1 MKMLVSQKT
10 RLIPNPPAS
19 EPHIRQH
26 VRQPSFSYPN
36 RRVLRE
42 DRTGLLFQPGSGSSR
57 RTSQEDT
64 RSALGAHPFQELSFR
79 DVVRGGYPLCETSGD
94 VWASSRRAFDS
105 HSGWEDGWRHNVGEC
120 EGRPPDAGRRSIL
133 PLRHDLLSPSP

>member
-26 VRQPSFSYPN
+26 VRQPRSSYPSH
-36 RRVLRE
+36 RVLRE
-42 DRTGLLFQPGSGSSR
+42 DRTELLFRPGSGSSR
-57 RTSQEDT
+57 HTSQEDR
-64 RSALGAHPFQELSFR
+64 RSAVGAHPFQELSFR
-79 DVVRGGYPLCETSGD
+79 DVARGSYHLCETSGD
-94 VWASSRRAFDS
+94 VWVWSRRAFDS

-120 EGRPPDAGRRSIL
+120 EGRPQDAGCRSVL
-133 PLRHDLLSPSP
+133 PPRNASLFPLP